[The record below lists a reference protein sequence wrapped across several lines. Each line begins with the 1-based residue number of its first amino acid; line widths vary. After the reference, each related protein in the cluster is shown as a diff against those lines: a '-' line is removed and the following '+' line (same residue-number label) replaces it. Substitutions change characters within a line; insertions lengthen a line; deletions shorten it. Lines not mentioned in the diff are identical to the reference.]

1 MAVAVGRGVS
11 HRIPTRKSPSLR
23 ALFAPISYALLTLL
37 AVACVIPF
45 IWMVLTALKPDS
57 EVFNLAWLPSRP
69 AWENFPRAFT
79 FFPFARF
86 LSNTLIVATGGT
98 ALNLVTSVLAAY
110 AFARLRFRGRDA
122 LFLLYLGTLMIPQQ
136 VTIVPLF
143 LMMRQVG
150 WVDTFWALILPSA
163 FHALGVF
170 LLRQFFMSIPRE
182 LEESA
187 LIDGAGRLRILGQI
201 ILPLSKPALATLA
214 VFTFIREWNA
224 FLWPLIVTTSPEM
237 RTLPVGLS
245 LFNGQYGTEWHL
257 LMAAATVTL
266 LPTLLIFAVAQRYFV
281 EGIALTGFGG
291 R

>member
-1 MAVAVGRGVS
+1 MTRTG
-11 HRIPTRKSPSLR
+11 HR
-23 ALFAPISYALLTLL
+23 LFAPVSYVMLTTL
-37 AVACVIPF
+37 AAACLVPF
-45 IWMVLTALKPDS
+45 VWMVLTALKPENELFS
-57 EVFNLAWLPSRP
+57 RTWLPSTP
-69 AWENFPRAFT
+69 AWDNFPRAFT

-86 LSNTLIVATGGT
+86 LSNTMVVAVGGT
-98 ALNLVTSVLAAY
+98 LLHLVTSVLAAY

-122 LFLLYLGTLMIPQQ
+122 LFLLYLGTLMIPSQ

-143 LMMRQVG
+143 LMMRDFG
-150 WVDTFWALILPSA
+150 WVDTFWALIVPPA

-170 LLRQFFMSIPRE
+170 LLRQFFMTIPRE

-187 LIDGAGRLRILGQI
+187 LIDGAGRLRILAQI
-201 ILPLSKPALATLA
+201 VLPLSKPALATLA

-224 FLWPLIVTTSPEM
+224 FLWPLIATTSPDM
-237 RTLPVGLS
+237 RVLSVGLS

-266 LPTLLIFAVAQRYFV
+266 LPTLLIFALAQRYFV
-281 EGIALTGFGG
+281 QGIAVTGFGG

>member
-1 MAVAVGRGVS
+1 MIQAR
-11 HRIPTRKSPSLR
+11 SPRRVQLPS
-23 ALFAPISYALLTLL
+23 LFAPFSYIVLTLL
-37 AVACVIPF
+37 AAACLVPF
-45 IWMVLTALKPDS
+45 VWMLLTAFKPDN
-57 EVFNLAWLPSRP
+57 EVFSRALLPSRL

-86 LSNTLIVATGGT
+86 LFNTMVVAVGSTG
-98 ALNLVTSVLAAY
+98 LHLVTSCLAAY
-110 AFARLRFRGRDA
+110 AFARLRFRGREV
-122 LFLLYLGTLMIPQQ
+122 LFLVYLGTLMVPQQ

-143 LMMRQVG
+143 LMMQNIG
-150 WVDTFWALILPSA
+150 WVDTFWALILPGA

-170 LLRQFFMSIPRE
+170 LLRQFFMTIPRE

-187 LIDGAGRLRILGQI
+187 FIDGASRLRILWQI

-214 VFTFIREWNA
+214 VFTFIREWNS
-224 FLWPLIVTTSPEM
+224 FLWPLIVTTSPDM
-237 RTLPVGLS
+237 RMLSVGLS
-245 LFNGQYGTEWHL
+245 LFSGQYGTEWHL

-266 LPTLLIFAVAQRYFV
+266 LPTLLIFAFAQRYFV